1 MRESN
6 QGWDVRPPWR
16 LRQDLQWV
24 RREQAAPKRWIVF
37 DPLHSEYLMMSELEA
52 SVAIRLDGRTSLRE
66 LASGLDSDGCP
77 YRVSQLWLWQF
88 VHRLRALGVLLG
100 PPIDVASTFSSQSQ
114 FQSRSGRGWRWLE
127 WLQVRI
133 PLVDPSSG
141 LDRFAPWFAWLFHRV
156 GRSCWSVAML
166 LTLTSLVQVWP
177 RFLAEVPYAASSLFS
192 DRWWFLLCI
201 LMLTKVAHE
210 LGHAIACHAFGA
222 RCREMGVM
230 FLLGVPCLYCDVTDA
245 WRIGHAR
252 HRAMIAAAGVY
263 VELMIAMVAYWVWVA
278 SHVPD
283 VRLGALQICL
293 SSTLV
298 TLLLNGNPLMRYDGY
313 YVMSD
318 WLGISNLSER
328 AREHASRWLH
338 SWMPHGDAPNE
349 TLDPMNG
356 THDAPMQ
363 VSKAMVWYHAAS
375 VLYRWF
381 VVAGLLLAVR
391 SAFLAI
397 GLVTPHPLVWIG
409 FTAIAAVGIGLK
421 HVWKVRSS
429 VPGWRWRQ
437 RWIWIGLALFLA
449 VILLI
454 PIPQFHTARGV
465 LQPIDT
471 HPIHARAS
479 AFLVECLPDGSDVD
493 AGDVV
498 MRLDSPELRRQS
510 LQIEGEWAVLAS
522 RIEQLQRR
530 AVDDPVAPTMLAE
543 ALQQREGLRQRRA
556 EFGEELEK
564 LVVRSPVAG
573 RLLYS
578 RDLKSNYP
586 GIADAIDSGLPL
598 HELAKDR
605 FWLERGALLAY
616 MQPLQVGWKL
626 QATLAETQLAS
637 VHPGMLVNIRLDQS
651 PGSQWAGSID
661 RIEFIPEGRREA
673 SNKESSFQNLAERK
687 EWMAENRI
695 LGADFRV
702 TVWIRGPSQAWHR
715 DGHGTLGW
723 RGYSVSGWEWLT
735 SKCSTILAFGSE
747 TRNLEPIRV
756 VESSTRTEPFSRWTI
771 ERTRNNPSP
780 VPGFFLSNSSPA
792 R

>member
-6 QGWDVRPPWR
+6 QAWDVRPPWR
-16 LRQDLQWV
+16 LRQDLRWV
-24 RREQAAPKRWIVF
+24 RREQVAPKRWIVF
-37 DPLHSEYLMMSELEA
+37 DPLNSEYLMMSELEA
-52 SVAIRLDGRTSLRE
+52 SVAIRLDGRTSLRD
-66 LASGLDSDGCP
+66 LASGFDSDGFP
-77 YRVSQLWLWQF
+77 YRVSQLWLYQF

-100 PPIDVASTFSSQSQ
+100 PPIDFATASPSRHP
-114 FQSRSGRGWRWLE
+114 FQSRSGRAWRWLE

-156 GRSCWSVAML
+156 GRMCWSIAML

-177 RFLAEVPYAASSLFS
+177 RFLAEAPYAASSLFS

-201 LMLTKVAHE
+201 LVLTKVAHE

-318 WLGISNLSER
+318 WLGISNLAER
-328 AREHASRWLH
+328 AREHASRWVQ
-338 SWMPHGDAPNE
+338 SWMPHRDAPSA
-349 TLDPMNG
+349 TR
-356 THDAPMQ
+356 DAPMQ
-363 VSKAMVWYHAAS
+363 VSTALVWYHAAS
-375 VLYRWF
+375 LLYRWF
-381 VVAGLLLAVR
+381 VLAGLLLAVR
-391 SAFLAI
+391 SAFTAI
-397 GLVTPHPLVWIG
+397 GLITPHPMVWIG
-409 FTAIAAVGIGLK
+409 FMAIAAVGIGLK
-421 HVWKVRSS
+421 HAWKAPAGVPAG
-429 VPGWRWRQ
+429 VPGWRRQ
-437 RWIWIGLALFLA
+437 LWIWMGLSLLLA
-449 VILLI
+449 VMLLI

-479 AFLVECLPDGSDVD
+479 AFLVECLPDGTDVQ
-493 AGDVV
+493 AGDVL
-498 MRLDSPELRRQS
+498 MRLDSPELRQQS
-510 LQIEGEWAVLAS
+510 VQIEGEWTVLAS

-530 AVDDPVAPTMLAE
+530 AVDDPSAPTLLAE
-543 ALQQREGLRQRRA
+543 ALQQREGLLQRRT

-564 LVVRSPVAG
+564 LVVRSPVEG
-573 RLLYS
+573 RLLYA

-586 GIADAIDSGLPL
+586 AIADAIDSGLPL
-598 HELAKDR
+598 HELAEDR
-605 FWLERGALLAY
+605 LWLERGALLAY
-616 MQPLQVGWKL
+616 VQPQQVGWKL

-637 VHPGMLVNIRLDQS
+637 VHPGMLVKIRLDQS

-661 RIEFIPEGRREA
+661 RIEVIPETRREA
-673 SNKESSFQNLAERK
+673 TDRERSFQNLAERK

-702 TVWIRGPSQAWHR
+702 TVWIRGQSPGWHR

-723 RGYSVSGWEWLT
+723 RGYSVSGWDWLG
-735 SKCSTILAFGSE
+735 SKLSTVLAFGSE

-771 ERTRNNPSP
+771 ERTRNSPSP